1 MKKTILLATL
11 AVSLAGCTITK
22 VPGLMNRYNLG
33 TKQQVGEVTFTVST
47 NGITNI
53 VMKSYNSD
61 ISAEVGIIA
70 SKVAEGVVNGMK
82 SSGS

>member
-1 MKKTILLATL
+1 MKKKLSLCL
-11 AVSLAGCTITK
+11 AVVCLAGCTITK
-22 VPGLMNRYNLG
+22 VPGLMNRYNFG

-53 VMKSYNSD
+53 VLKSYNND
-61 ISAEVGIIA
+61 MSAELGIIA

-82 SSGS
+82 QSGS